1 MNSADLVAVQLGAL
15 VQELTGYTIP
25 LDDAA
30 ATAGPLWN
38 FGMTSSDVI
47 RLLNGVEDRFCI
59 TWSLDDSA
67 EAFSSFDALVAHI
80 AQHGATV
87 PEAVP
92 VVATDR
98 DQR

>member
-1 MNSADLVAVQLGAL
+1 MSGADPVAVHLGAL
-15 VQELTGYTIP
+15 IQELSGHTIP

-47 RLLNGVEDRFCI
+47 RLLNGVEERFGV

-67 EAFSSFDALVAHI
+67 EAFSSFDALVAHV
-80 AQHGATV
+80 AEHGMTV

-92 VVATDR
+92 VVAAGR
-98 DQR
+98 DER